1 MIVLQNLHV
10 PDFIPYGLAILGL
23 LLVWRLHASGVQ
35 AGRIQAIDIWDR
47 SGIRLFIHA
56 TPLDNMACP
65 ACRDAHGLVFL
76 PSLVA
81 HRKFAAMPS
90 PCTNPSGCR
99 CVLVGLYA
107 GWPEARRVFGL
118 LKIRGGRIRLAEDEL
133 AALLRSPLEI
143 GSAISIDQVPVR
155 LLNALLD
162 EGSDPETAILGY
174 RYVIEHAEEER
185 DSAFLVPSYF
195 RLSDLLERAARPAD
209 ALPIVDRFLKR
220 YDKTS
225 QVAATDSHLAMMK
238 ARQIR
243 LMMILKTANTA

>member
-1 MIVLQNLHV
+1 MMLNLHV
-10 PDFIPYGLAILGL
+10 PDFIPYALAILGL
-23 LLVWRLHASGVQ
+23 LLLWKLHTLQVQ

-47 SGIRLFIHA
+47 SGIRMFIHA
-56 TPLDNMACP
+56 TPDDDMACP
-65 ACRDAHGLVFL
+65 ACREAHGLVFL

-81 HRKFAAMPS
+81 HKKFTAMTS

-99 CVLVGLYA
+99 CVLVGLGT
-107 GWPEARRVFGL
+107 GWPEAQRVLSL
-118 LKIRGGRIRLAEDEL
+118 LKEQDGTIRLAEEEL
-133 AALLRSPLEI
+133 TAVLRGSRQI
-143 GSAISIDQVPVR
+143 GTGASADQVPVR

-162 EGSDPETAILGY
+162 ERSDPEAAILGY
-174 RYVIEHAEEER
+174 RYVIEHAKEQR
-185 DSAFLVPSYF
+185 DFPFLIPSYF

-225 QVAATDSHLAMMK
+225 HVQATESHLAMMK

>member
-1 MIVLQNLHV
+1 VDISIPN
-10 PDFIPYGLAILGL
+10 FIPYFLAILGL
-23 LLVWRLHASGVQ
+23 LLIWQLHILQVQ

-47 SGIRLFIHA
+47 SGIRMFIHA

-65 ACRDAHGLVFL
+65 ACREAHGLVFL

-81 HRKFAAMPS
+81 HRKFTAMPNS
-90 PCTNPSGCR
+90 CTNPSGCR

-107 GWPEARRVFGL
+107 GWPEAQRIFGL
-118 LKIRGGRIRLAEDEL
+118 LKVKDGRIRLAEEEL
-133 AALLRSPLEI
+133 TAVLRSPLQI
-143 GSAISIDQVPVR
+143 GRAASIDQVPVR

-162 EGSDPETAILGY
+162 EGNDPEAAILGY
-174 RYVIEHAEEER
+174 RYVIEHAKEQR
-185 DSAFLVPSYF
+185 DFPFLIPSYF

-209 ALPIVDRFLKR
+209 ALPIVDRFLER

-225 QVAATDSHLAMMK
+225 HVAATDSHLAMMK

-243 LMMILKTANTA
+243 LMMILKPAI

>member
-1 MIVLQNLHV
+1 MVVLQNLHI

-23 LLVWRLHASGVQ
+23 LLLWRLHASGVQ

-65 ACRDAHGLVFL
+65 ACREAHGLVFL

-81 HRKFAAMPS
+81 NRKFTAMPG

-118 LKIRGGRIRLAEDEL
+118 LRIRRGRVRLAEDEL
-133 AALLRSPLEI
+133 AAILRSPLEI
-143 GSAISIDQVPVR
+143 GRAVSIDQVPVR

-162 EGSDPETAILGY
+162 EGCDPEAAILGY
-174 RYVIEHAEEER
+174 SYVIENVEEER
-185 DSAFLVPSYF
+185 DSPFLIPSYF
-195 RLSDLLERAARPAD
+195 RLSDLLERVARPAD

-220 YDKTS
+220 YENTS
-225 QVAATDSHLAMMK
+225 QVAATESQLSMMK

-243 LMMILKTANTA
+243 LMMILKTATA